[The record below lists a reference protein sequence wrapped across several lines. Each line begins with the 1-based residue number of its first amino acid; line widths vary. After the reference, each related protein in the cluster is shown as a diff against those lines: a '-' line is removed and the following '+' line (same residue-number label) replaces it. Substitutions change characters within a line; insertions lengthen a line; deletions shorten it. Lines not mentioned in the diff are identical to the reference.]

1 MYAQGIVVNSRDRTS
16 CCHLNLIC
24 KLKANS
30 RQTQGHSMAA
40 MALHAPVIDKF
51 RATHTGLIYIKYIG
65 SIEANLENNKIKK
78 QKLLRTTKTTKNK

>member
-1 MYAQGIVVNSRDRTS
+1 
-16 CCHLNLIC
+16 
-24 KLKANS
+24 
-30 RQTQGHSMAA
+30 MAA

-65 SIEANLENNKIKK
+65 STEANLENNKIKK